1 MEANLQATEWDRDTL
16 IKARWL
22 VGCQEAKAGKVHKSL
37 IRQVWIPDEWL
48 AEEEPENPPRHGKDS
63 TKELRSSRG
72 TGPQA
77 PALSAD
83 KGDKGSKPT
92 VSKAPGEVVEVQ
104 PPPAPTA
111 KTAEGAGGSNS
122 GPKDPKARVKA
133 GDENELHGTKHSD
146 GSTGISS
153 PFDTSSNSSKESSP
167 VDMAKDGCSGSSSRN
182 VINISSCITSDRG
195 KTISLDASITPKRHR
210 VPTAEEEATAALSA
224 MLGLGKPK
232 APQKPTPP
240 PRTHVP
246 WSSAESSHAPE
257 KPRKGLNPNAAEF
270 HPCMWSYDCEYE
282 YDFVPP
288 PPPPLEGEEAPEQ
301 PELPE
306 MSNLLGVNLLD
317 EICGGAAVP
326 QAGQRMDDDE
336 AA

>member
-48 AEEEPENPPRHGKDS
+48 ADEEPENPPRHGKDS
-63 TKELRSSRG
+63 TKELRSSRQ
-72 TGPQA
+72 TGQVGA
-77 PALSAD
+77 PVAD
-83 KGDKGSKPT
+83 KGSTSTPP
-92 VSKAPGEVVEVQ
+92 VSAPQVVPK

-111 KTAEGAGGSNS
+111 KTAEGANGSNS

-167 VDMAKDGCSGSSSRN
+167 VDTKDGCSGSSSRN

-195 KTISLDASITPKRHR
+195 KTISLDASITPKRNR

-246 WSSAESSHAPE
+246 WSSSSAESSYAPE

-282 YDFVPP
+282 YDLAPP
-288 PPPPLEGEEAPEQ
+288 PPPPLEGDEAHEAL

-336 AA
+336 ADA

>member
-16 IKARWL
+16 MKARWL

-72 TGPQA
+72 TGQA
-77 PALSAD
+77 PAQD
-83 KGDKGSKPT
+83 KGLTPP
-92 VSKAPGEVVEVQ
+92 VSKAPQVMPQ

-111 KTAEGAGGSNS
+111 KTAEGAGSNS

-167 VDMAKDGCSGSSSRN
+167 VELANGCSGSSSRN

-195 KTISLDASITPKRHR
+195 KTISLDANITPKRR

-246 WSSAESSHAPE
+246 WSSAESSYAPE

-270 HPCMWSYDCEYE
+270 HPCMWSSYDCEYE

-288 PPPPLEGEEAPEQ
+288 PPPPLEGDEAPET
-301 PELPE
+301 ELPE

-336 AA
+336 ADA